1 MNETEVSFNW
11 NFEEYT
17 ATGIADYETSME
29 DVGPCRE
36 GEHSTAEMVDSV
48 EMSDIEILKD
58 GELVVDPVKELL
70 DKAIHLLCVKAEDD
84 FYDC

>member
-1 MNETEVSFNW
+1 MKETEVSFNW

-36 GEHSTAEMVDSV
+36 GEHSRAEMVDSV

>member
-1 MNETEVSFNW
+1 MKETEVTFNW
-11 NFEEYT
+11 NCEEYT

-29 DVGPCRE
+29 DIGPCRE

-58 GELVVDPVKELL
+58 GELVIDPSKELL
-70 DKAIHLLCVKAEDD
+70 DKATHFLCVQAEDD

>member
-1 MNETEVSFNW
+1 
-11 NFEEYT
+11 
-17 ATGIADYETSME
+17 
-29 DVGPCRE
+29 
-36 GEHSTAEMVDSV
+36 MVDAV
-48 EMSDIEILKD
+48 EMFDVEILKD

>member
-1 MNETEVSFNW
+1 MKETEVAFNW
-11 NFEEYT
+11 RNEEYT
-17 ATGIADYETSME
+17 ATGTPDFETSME

-36 GEHSTAEMVDSV
+36 GEHSRAEMVDAV

-70 DKAIHLLCVKAEDD
+70 DKATDLLCIKAEDD